1 MPEKI
6 QTTDT
11 ERPSIPQPIDVDDG
25 IPDRSSHRPAW
36 KYLLVALIFLVWLA
50 FLIYCLLMQ

>member
-1 MPEKI
+1 MSSSDKRPIPE
-6 QTTDT
+6 
-11 ERPSIPQPIDVDDG
+11 PIDMDDG